1 MICHTASDAGVSA
14 MTEWQPVRGFEGIY
28 EVSDQGDVKRV
39 AYDPERYYG
48 KLLKQQNNG
57 KGGWQVMLQYAPEKL
72 KSRKL
77 VGRLVLEAF
86 GRGWPATGNTGNTC
100 VVHMNGDTKDNRLE
114 NLRWGTPAETRRN
127 TGNGND

>member
-1 MICHTASDAGVSA
+1 MICPTAPDVGVSA
-14 MTEWQPVRGFEGIY
+14 MSEWRPVVGFEGIY
-28 EVSDQGDVKRV
+28 EVSDQGEVKRV
-39 AYDPERYYG
+39 ATEPERYYG
-48 KLLKQQNNG
+48 KVLKQQNNG
-57 KGGWQVMLQYAPEKL
+57 KGGWQVMLQYAPKKL

-86 GRGWPATGNTGNTC
+86 GRGWPAPASGSTC

-127 TGNGND
+127 NGND